1 MPEKRWAGRFFAERM
16 NFHIAII
23 LRMKYTEIIS
33 VVHKVKIGLQISS
46 SLWQLF
52 YGNEVYM
59 IRILLIEDNED
70 IIKNLTELLKEEG
83 FAAVSGRTRSE
94 AMEILEQEQFDL
106 VLLDLMLP
114 DGSGYSICRY
124 IKQEWELP
132 VIMLTALGDEAS
144 VVTGFDQGA
153 DDYIAKPFRPLELI
167 SRVKNVLRRCGKSQ
181 SVFRI
186 SNLYVDT
193 VKAYVSKDGREI
205 NLSSLEY
212 RLLLV
217 FLNHQGEVLSRNRLL
232 EEIWD
237 IAGDFVN
244 DNTLTVYIKRLREKV
259 EDDPANPVIIRT
271 IRGQGYKIG
280 D

>member
-1 MPEKRWAGRFFAERM
+1 
-16 NFHIAII
+16 
-23 LRMKYTEIIS
+23 
-33 VVHKVKIGLQISS
+33 
-46 SLWQLF
+46 
-52 YGNEVYM
+52 M
-59 IRILLIEDNED
+59 IRILLIEDDED
-70 IIKNLTELLKEEG
+70 IIKHLSELLKEER
-83 FAAVSGRTRSE
+83 FLPVSVRTRRD
-94 AMEILEQEQFDL
+94 AMEVLEREQFDL

-132 VIMLTALGDEAS
+132 VIILTALGDEAS

-167 SRVKNVLRRCGKSQ
+167 SRVKNVLRRSGKSQ

-186 SNLYVDT
+186 SNLSVDT
-193 VKAYVSKDGREI
+193 VKAYVSKEGKEI
-205 NLSSLEY
+205 SLSALEY

-217 FLNHQGEVLSRNRLL
+217 FLSHQGEVLTRNRLL

-259 EDDPANPVIIRT
+259 EDDPAKPVIIRT